1 MDEASQA
8 RLTLAGI
15 ECVLLDFDGPVC
27 RLFAGHPASVAASRL
42 KERLGEMSLLPPELA
57 GTDDPHGLLWAIATG
72 SGRNAREVSAELNAL
87 LAKEEVVAAA
97 SATITPGAVGLV
109 RGLRARGLHLGVV
122 SNNGYEA
129 IRNVLLATHLLELF
143 DGPIIGRPDDARLM
157 KPDAFMLRE
166 AVKRLGTKPEHCLF
180 VGDSWRDA
188 EASRRADVN
197 FVGYAK
203 SARKG
208 REMTK
213 ANAKWVVSR
222 MQDVMGLLP

>member
-8 RLTLAGI
+8 RLTSVGI
-15 ECVLLDFDGPVC
+15 ECVLLDFDGPIC

-42 KERLGEMSLLPPELA
+42 KARLGDLSLLPPELA
-57 GTDDPHGLLWAIATG
+57 GTDDPHGLLWEIATG
-72 SGRNAREVSAELNAL
+72 SGGNAREVSAELNAL

-97 SATITPGAVGLV
+97 SATVTPGTADLV

-122 SNNGYEA
+122 SNNGWEA

-143 DGPIIGRPDDARLM
+143 DGPIVGRPDDARLM
-157 KPDAFMLRE
+157 KPDGFMLRE
-166 AVKRLGTKPEHCLF
+166 AVKQLGTKPERCLF

-188 EASRRADVN
+188 EAARQVGVN

-203 SARKG
+203 SARKR

-213 ANAKWVVSR
+213 ANAKRVVSR